1 MLRQFR
7 EIPMVHIVSHSVNR
21 RAAVAAEEQEEEQEE
36 GYVSLAEEEEEEDRI
51 TYYSQHI
58 LIRFSNRMFHS
69 FL

>member
-7 EIPMVHIVSHSVNR
+7 EIPMVHLVSHSVNR
-21 RAAVAAEEQEEEQEE
+21 RAAVAAEEQEEEE
-36 GYVSLAEEEEEEDRI
+36 GYVSLAEEEEDRF